1 MIRYIKY
8 FKESASDKAFGVV
21 GVVGV
26 EAPLSFLH
34 DDTDEA
40 RTIIKRYRNKRL
52 VRIFFIFNSFQTTKY
67 AINKITILLFSKYY
81 ILFTMLKC
89 KFWLNMCLPESR
101 FVYLPNKRTKNAFSV
116 LFIGSFESKGKFQ
129 PASFALSLFNKNLHC
144 LDSILLLLNTNF
156 G

>member
-26 EAPLSFLH
+26 EFPLSFLH
-34 DDTDEA
+34 DETNEA
-40 RTIIKRYRNKRL
+40 KTIIKRYRNKRL

-67 AINKITILLFSKYY
+67 VINKIFISDFSKYY
-81 ILFTMLKC
+81 ILFTVRKC
-89 KFWLNMCLPESR
+89 KFWLKISLPQSCL
-101 FVYLPNKRTKNAFSV
+101 VYLANKRTNNAFSV
-116 LFIGSFESKGKFQ
+116 LFIHLFVSKGRFQ
-129 PASFALSLFNKNLHC
+129 PVLLFRFLIKTFIVWIQSYSFR
-144 LDSILLLLNTNF
+144 NTNF